1 MPLDSVEIL
10 LVTALLLCALQAV
23 RATRLLTA
31 AIWLGAA
38 SAMLSLWLY
47 TLGAHIIAVIEL
59 SVGAGLVTVLMVFV
73 IGICGPDARGKRGL
87 VPTWLA
93 WGLVISASALLAAL
107 VLPLT
112 GTPVPFIQ
120 TSFASVLWEQRALDI
135 LLQMILIFAGVIGV
149 LGLLSDRNIPPV
161 IAAFHDQEE
170 SVVPTTVEVA
180 NAPSS
185 VESPRAWT
193 ETPEGKV
200 RV

>member
-1 MPLDSVEIL
+1 MQLDSVAIL
-10 LVTALLLCALQAV
+10 LLVALLICAMQAV
-23 RATRLLTA
+23 RSTRLLTA

-47 TLGAHIIAVIEL
+47 TLGAHEIAVIEL

-87 VPTWLA
+87 VPVWLA
-93 WGLVISASALLAAL
+93 WGLVISASVLLAAL

-112 GTPVPFIQ
+112 GTPVPFVQ
-120 TSFASVLWEQRALDI
+120 ASFASVLWEQRALDV
-135 LLQMILIFAGVIGV
+135 LLQIILIFAGVIGV

-161 IAAFHDQEE
+161 LAAFHDQEE
-170 SVVPTTVEVA
+170 SVIPTTVEVV
-180 NAPSS
+180 NASPL
-185 VESPRAWT
+185 VESPRALT
-193 ETPEGKV
+193 ETPEGRV